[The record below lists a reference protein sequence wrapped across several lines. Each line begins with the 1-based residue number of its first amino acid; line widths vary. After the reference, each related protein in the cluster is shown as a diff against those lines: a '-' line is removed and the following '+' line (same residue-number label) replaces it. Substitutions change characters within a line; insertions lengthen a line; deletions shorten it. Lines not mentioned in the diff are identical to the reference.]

1 MDETSDHIPTPNTS
15 ISGLYQAC
23 QESVLKYCQDRTNNT
38 NSLIKIL
45 GSARDLYRFCKATQG
60 AEVEL
65 KQLMKDKGIRK
76 QNAQQTT
83 SHRA

>member
-60 AEVEL
+60 AEAEL

-83 SHRA
+83 SHRS